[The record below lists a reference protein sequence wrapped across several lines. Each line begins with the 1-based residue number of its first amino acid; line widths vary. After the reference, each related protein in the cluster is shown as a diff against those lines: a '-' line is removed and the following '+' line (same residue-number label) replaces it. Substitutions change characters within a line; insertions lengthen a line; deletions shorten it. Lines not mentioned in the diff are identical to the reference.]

1 MMPIAYSSLNHPLRV
16 PLAAEAHSRP
26 FLQLEAPETITHLA
40 VYASAVTPGDSVS
53 AFEHMPPWQQTTLAA
68 LCGFFGVAGPAADA
82 KYFYHDFGRFR
93 LKWEC
98 HTEFATYTFAQRHDD
113 NVALKEAFQH
123 LPLLHIPQQ
132 WLHGLEGKI
141 IVAAHVVLEKSAATG
156 DAVSAQMRTV
166 FEGLSLAASVV
177 LQGAEVW
184 SDFLIQS
191 DGFSRFVVRDFGL
204 RQQQLGRLVQRVLEI
219 ETYRMMALL
228 GLPHAQASAPR
239 MNAIEA
245 ELALLTATMVDS
257 DDARAEALINT
268 DGVAEREADDEQALL
283 RSITGLAARIEKLSV
298 DNSYRFSASQ
308 AYFRL
313 VKARIEELREARIDG
328 IPTLGEFMDR
338 RLAPAMNTCEAT
350 ARRQEAL
357 AERVA
362 HSNDLLRT
370 RVGIVQERQN
380 RRILQSMNS
389 RAAQQL
395 RLQQAV
401 EGLSVVAISYYL
413 AGLGSYLSKAAK
425 SAGVPI
431 NTDIATGL
439 MVPVIVVVVWL
450 GLRRLHR
457 QMKS

>member
-1 MMPIAYSSLNHPLRV
+1 MPIAYSTLNHPLRV

-26 FLQLEAPETITHLA
+26 FLQLEAPETVTHLA
-40 VYASAVTPGDSVS
+40 VYARAAAGDGAPV
-53 AFEHMPPWQQTTLAA
+53 ADDTQGWQQRTLSA

-98 HTEFATYTFAQRHDD
+98 HTEFATYTFAQRHDA
-113 NVALKEAFQH
+113 NAAPAEAFQR

-132 WLHGLEGKI
+132 WLLSLEGTV
-141 IVAAHVVLEKSAATG
+141 IVAAHVVLEKASQASDTA
-156 DAVSAQMRTV
+156 SSEMRTV

-191 DGFSRFVVRDFGL
+191 DGFSRFLVRDFNL
-204 RQQQLGRLVQRVLEI
+204 RQQQIGRLVQRVLEI

-228 GLPHAQASAPR
+228 GLPHAQAAAPR

-257 DDARAEALINT
+257 DDALAGAQMNA
-268 DGVAEREADDEQALL
+268 DGVPEQEADDEQALL

-313 VKARIEELREARIDG
+313 VKARIEELRESRIDG
-328 IPTLGEFMDR
+328 VPTLGEFMER
-338 RLAPAMNTCEAT
+338 RLAPAMSTCEAT
-350 ARRQEAL
+350 ARRHEAL
-357 AERVA
+357 AERIA

-401 EGLSVVAISYYL
+401 EGLSVVAISYYMV
-413 AGLGSYLSKAAK
+413 GLGSYVSKAAK
-425 SAGVPI
+425 SAGVPL
-431 NTDIATGL
+431 NTDIATGA
-439 MVPVIVVVVWL
+439 MVPIIVLVVWM

-457 QMKS
+457 QMKH